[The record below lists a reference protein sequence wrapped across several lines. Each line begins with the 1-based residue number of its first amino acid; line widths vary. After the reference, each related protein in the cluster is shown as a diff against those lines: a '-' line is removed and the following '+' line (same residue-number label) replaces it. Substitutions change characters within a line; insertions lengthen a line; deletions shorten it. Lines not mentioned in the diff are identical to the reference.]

1 MRKLLYSLFI
11 FLTVIGLSSCKAK
24 IIDPIDVTVEV
35 VSETLVSHQ
44 IEVHVVIPID
54 LASMDELY
62 EIALSI
68 SSQTYEKHFHTIGTD
83 RYMMTIVLYQSTA
96 DYTSKTPSYGQ
107 ILFII
112 NDSVTSPGLSIG
124 QNDLIFE

>member
-1 MRKLLYSLFI
+1 MRKLLYALFI

-24 IIDPIDVTVEV
+24 VVDPVDLTVDV

-44 IEVHVVIPID
+44 IELHVVIPID
-54 LASMDELY
+54 LASMDELN

-68 SSQTYEKHFHTIGTD
+68 GSQTYEKYFDTIGTD
-83 RYMMTIVLYQSTA
+83 RYMMTIILYQSTA
-96 DYTSKTPSYGQ
+96 DYTSKAPSYGQ

-112 NDSVTSPGLSIG
+112 NDSITSPGLSIG